1 MNPNISR
8 IKLNQT
14 TIFGSKRKEL
24 PVDSVAT
31 RFKRDPDTH
40 LPTAEIEGYAVNA
53 FTARGEVQT
62 VKLPLE
68 VESKIEEIRSALMK
82 EKIVKVTFTN
92 LVGKF
97 WALLDQNSG
106 RVLQGISTTATDVEI
121 FSIEDPVDED
131 IDMDDVVL

>member
-31 RFKRDPDTH
+31 RFKRDPETH

-121 FSIEDPVDED
+121 FSIDDPVEDD